1 MKIQFDK
8 DLDVLKQMLIDMY
21 NKVNKMIEL
30 ANKILFQN
38 DISCIE
44 EMYKLESD
52 VNYMEVDID
61 NHCVA
66 LMARHQPTAIDL
78 RFILSV
84 SKMSNHLER
93 IADLGLN
100 IVKSIKYISQN
111 VLEQYV
117 GNIQLISTI
126 SLQMV
131 EDAMSAFIEHDAEK
145 ARAVCVR
152 DDEVD
157 NLHKNNFRK
166 FLDEILKS
174 KIDPESG
181 IDMVFI
187 SKHFE
192 RIADQATN
200 LAEEVIFYVQGKN
213 IKHHLEGKVELH

>member
-8 DLDVLKQMLIDMY
+8 DLEILGQMLIDMY
-21 NKVNKMIEL
+21 KKVEELIKLSNKV
-30 ANKILFQN
+30 LFE
-38 DISCIE
+38 DDVSRIE
-44 EMYKLESD
+44 EVSKLED
-52 VNYMEVDID
+52 KINYMEVEID
-61 NHCVA
+61 NHCVT

-93 IADLGLN
+93 IADLGVN
-100 IVKSIKYISQN
+100 VVKSVKYISSN
-111 VLEQYV
+111 VLKEYI
-117 GNIQLISTI
+117 GDMKLISII
-126 SLQMV
+126 SNQMV
-131 EDAMSAFIEHDAEK
+131 KDAMSAFIEHNTEK
-145 ARAVCVR
+145 ARAVCVK

-157 NLHKNNFRK
+157 ALHKANFRK

-192 RIADQATN
+192 RIADEATN
-200 LAEEVIFYVQGKN
+200 LAEEVVFYVQGKN
-213 IKHHLEGKVELH
+213 IKHHLEDKVELH